1 MVDSQRLAVV
11 TGTSSGIG
19 EALAHEL
26 LRRGWRVVGLSRRP
40 SSFDDRRYTHL
51 QVDLRD
57 VSDLALQVETS
68 VGDLVAGPGMSRL
81 ALVNNAADPGLLGP
95 VSGLDAQGLLR
106 VYAVNV
112 AAPVWLMG
120 WLVRRGPPQASLRIV
135 NVTSG
140 AAVTPFPGLGAY
152 GSAKAALRM
161 AGMVL
166 AAEVAGSSEPPRD
179 ITILSYG
186 PGPVDTPMQATA
198 RATPVERFPL
208 REMFQQ
214 WATDGQLM
222 PPRVPAMEIATYVE
236 DDGYPAFHECR
247 SGELRR
253 PGSGRA

>member
-1 MVDSQRLAVV
+1 MLDSFRLAVV

-19 EALAHEL
+19 EALAREL

-40 SSFDDRRYTHL
+40 SAFDDRLYTHL

-57 VSDLALQVETS
+57 VPDLAVQVDAS
-68 VGDLVAGPGMSRL
+68 FGDLITDPGLARL

-95 VSGLDAQGLLR
+95 VSALDVEQLLR

-112 AAPVWLMG
+112 AAPLWLMG
-120 WLVRRGPPQASLRIV
+120 WVVRQSPPQASLRIV
-135 NVTSG
+135 NLTSG
-140 AAVTPFPGLGAY
+140 AAVSPYPGLGAY

-166 AAEVAGSSEPPRD
+166 AEELAAPSGEQRD

-198 RATPVERFPL
+198 RATPVEKFPL

-214 WATDGQLM
+214 WATDEQLL
-222 PPRVPAMEIATYVE
+222 PTRVPAMDIAAYVE
-236 DDGYPAFHECR
+236 DDGYPTFHECR
-247 SGELRR
+247 SGELRK
-253 PGSGRA
+253 PGPG